1 MNSNI
6 WSKTILSI
14 YPYLSKIADTID
26 RVVERRA
33 LNSFYVSS
41 VDYGK
46 NDTLSVVNKLIELS
60 ERKVVLINLKVLVD
74 KCLRS
79 IDRTMARVLIAKY
92 ISKKKGKDI
101 TEFLGIPE
109 RTFYRKIKEGE
120 TAFYEALEKEGYDEK
135 KLEVFLKD
143 EEWIFDVK
151 AGFEK
156 EKEVDFDNNFIKKK
170 VAI

>member
-1 MNSNI
+1 MNSII

-14 YPYLSKIADTID
+14 YPYLPRIADTID

-33 LNSFYVSS
+33 INSFYVSS
-41 VDYGK
+41 VDCGK

-74 KCLRS
+74 KCLRN
-79 IDRTMARVLIAKY
+79 IDRTMAKVLIAKY
-92 ISKKKGKDI
+92 ISKKKGKDASA
-101 TEFLGIPE
+101 FLNIPE

-120 TAFYEALEKEGYDEK
+120 IAFYEALCKEGYDEK
-135 KLEVFLKD
+135 RLEVFLKD
-143 EEWIFDVK
+143 EEWIFEVK
-151 AGFEK
+151 EGFEK
-156 EKEVDFDNNFIKKK
+156 DKEVEFGNNFIKKK